1 MCEYAV
7 YSVPTDI
14 SGIQIWPSILE
25 GLALSL
31 DYFTYRAHV
40 PGEEVTHELSQYYLQ
55 LQRIPLKRT
64 EGVVFFREWRQNT
77 A

>member
-7 YSVPTDI
+7 YSVLPDI
-14 SGIQIWPSILE
+14 SNIQIFPSILE

-31 DYFTYRAHV
+31 DYFAHRIHV
-40 PGEEVTHELSQYYLQ
+40 PGEEVTHVLSQYYLQ

-64 EGVVFFREWRQNT
+64 KGVVFFREWR
-77 A
+77 